1 MKATNLKWIA
11 IVLSAL
17 LLFQSCKVYH
27 NNTSTVDEVVLSQN
41 RVLVK
46 YNHINKIYKFERIER
61 ENDILYG
68 ITTRNS
74 PTAKKL
80 FKQVVEE
87 NMNGKY
93 VKIML
98 PEKNVKE
105 YRLQDKTKSTILTVL
120 TITISAMISVGVLVV
135 VITDWFVSSVRE
147 AEWE

>member
-1 MKATNLKWIA
+1 MKTTNIKWIA

-17 LLFQSCKVYH
+17 LLLQSCKVYH
-27 NNTSTVDEVVLSQN
+27 KNTSTVDEVVLSQN

-46 YNHINKIYKFERIER
+46 YNHINKIYHFERIER

-80 FKQVVEE
+80 FDQVVEE

-93 VKIML
+93 VKIIL
-98 PEKNVKE
+98 PEKNIEE
-105 YRLQDKTKSTILTVL
+105 YRLQNKTASTIVTILTIAIPTV
-120 TITISAMISVGVLVV
+120 ITGILVV
-135 VITDWFVSSVRE
+135 SAIANLSFGVY
-147 AEWE
+147 